1 MNLNRLRIA
10 AAAALIATS
19 CTALA
24 QNYPARTIRMVIPFA
39 PGGNTDIIGRI
50 FVPKMA
56 EIIGQQII
64 IDNRGGAGS
73 IIGTEAVMRAAPDG
87 YTLLLASAAH
97 TINPSMVKKL
107 PYDSIKDFTPLGVVA
122 DVPTAFV
129 LHPSLPPKNVKE
141 FVALAKARPN
151 DIFYSTS
158 GIGTVGHLAAEL
170 LISTTGIKLTAV
182 HYKGTGPS
190 MVDLVGGHVQMQFP
204 SMPAAVPYV
213 ASNRMRMIAQTGE
226 KRSPA
231 APTIPTMIEQGYKD
245 FIVSSGFA
253 MFGPANLPKAIADR
267 VNAAMAQA
275 LKDPKV
281 NKTLLEQGAEPT
293 GTSPDSHDKFN
304 RAEIQKW
311 IKVVRAAG
319 IEAQ

>member
-1 MNLNRLRIA
+1 MKLNRLRIA
-10 AAAALIATS
+10 AAVALIAAN

-24 QNYPARTIRMVIPFA
+24 QTYPAKTIRMVIPFA
-39 PGGNTDIIGRI
+39 AGGNTDIIGRI
-50 FVPKMA
+50 FIPKMA

-129 LHPSLPPKNVKE
+129 LHPSLPPRNVKE

-170 LISTTGIKLTAV
+170 LISTAGIKLTAV

-190 MVDLVGGHVQMQFP
+190 MVDLVGGHIQMQFP

-231 APTIPTMIEQGYKD
+231 APTVPTMVEQGYKD

-253 MFGPANLPKAIADR
+253 MFGPANLPKPIADR
-267 VNAAMAQA
+267 INAAMAQA
-275 LKDPKV
+275 LKDPRV

-293 GTSPDSHDKFN
+293 GTTPESHDKFN

-311 IKVVRAAG
+311 IKVVRDAR
-319 IEAQ
+319 IEMQ